1 VGELALKS
9 LGPDVRL
16 HVGKKGLFGPP
27 KKPQNLMMCSNLLN
41 KLLKSSY
48 NKNSV
53 LGTKVLSPLT
63 FFVDTSL
70 LLFKT
75 DSSRHQI
82 PCFMIFLFL
91 FETNFFGVV

>member
-1 VGELALKS
+1 VGEYALKS

-16 HVGKKGLFGPP
+16 HVDKKGLFDPP
-27 KKPQNLMMCSNLLN
+27 KKTQNLMLCSNLLN

-53 LGTKVLSPLT
+53 LCTKVLSPLT

-75 DSSRHQI
+75 VSSRHQI
-82 PCFMIFLFL
+82 LCFMIFLFL
-91 FETNFFGVV
+91 FETKFLGVV